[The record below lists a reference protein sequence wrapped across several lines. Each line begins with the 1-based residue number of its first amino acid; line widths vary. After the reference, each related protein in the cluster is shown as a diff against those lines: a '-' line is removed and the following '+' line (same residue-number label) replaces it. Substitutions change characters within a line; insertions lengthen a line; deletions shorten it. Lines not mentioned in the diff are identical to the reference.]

1 LKSFLYISLPGQ
13 NGFNSYLENPIDGN
27 FEFKFS
33 PFDSNF
39 EELNLKMELADFP
52 EFSFQ
57 GLKSLSSSHYQQEE
71 YLQVIE
77 KTKEKIRNK
86 NLGKVVISR
95 SKEFPALNF
104 NALNTFKLLVEKYP
118 NACVYLFGNEKAG
131 LWMGASPETLLKS
144 EAEILT
150 TISLAGT
157 RKIGEESDF
166 GPKEFEEQQLVT
178 DYIREVF
185 EADSGIDELE
195 IAKRTIKK
203 AGNLIHLASNIRA
216 KKNDNFQ
223 LNEFLKGF
231 HPTPAVGGFPKPGAL
246 KIISELEKH
255 SRSYYSGYF
264 GLKKKDSFHYFVNL
278 RCMQLFNNS
287 VVLYAGG
294 GITKDSIALDEW
306 LETESKMKTLLNVLQ
321 DQL

>member
-1 LKSFLYISLPGQ
+1 MKSFLYISLPGQ

-86 NLGKVVISR
+86 NLGKVVISEVFQDSPPSTIQPFHSR
-95 SKEFPALNF
+95 RDKHRH
-104 NALNTFKLLVEKYP
+104 
-118 NACVYLFGNEKAG
+118 
-131 LWMGASPETLLKS
+131 WDMGASPETLLKS